1 RFRDL
6 IQTNATINEM
16 NTINNAAL
24 NAESRHPIL
33 FRSPELAPEA
43 LAKSALLASL
53 ICCGLAAPSVNALT
67 LPVQDD
73 TYADASL
80 PSKVQGGS
88 ANIKVSRNKR
98 GFVRFDLDALPRDA
112 VITHAYLR
120 MWVNAV
126 SNTKPGVLEI
136 FQVTGDWKEP
146 SLTQASTPMVNP
158 IRAGA
163 VVIYPENKGHYVSAE
178 ITQLVQD
185 WQAGNGIENFGLS
198 LVPTSQSSVD
208 VAFDS
213 KESTG
218 TSHPME
224 IEVSFEGPQGP
235 KGATGAAGAPGP
247 KGDKGDKGDP
257 GSTGP
262 QGLKGDPGP
271 QGSKGDPGGL
281 SGLHQVTKDIDVG
294 ELNYITHNIDCPAG
308 EVALGGGAWAFT
320 DPRPYESP
328 PQIYQSAAVGPSRWQ
343 VKIYNASGRTWSYRI
358 MATCAKAG

>member
-1 RFRDL
+1 
-6 IQTNATINEM
+6 M
-16 NTINNAAL
+16 NTIDNTAL
-24 NAESRHPIL
+24 NPESRRPVSSGAIE
-33 FRSPELAPEA
+33 PTPGKI
-43 LAKSALLASL
+43 AKSALFAGLL
-53 ICCGLAAPSVNALT
+53 CCGLAAPSVQALT
-67 LPVQDD
+67 LPVLDD
-73 TYADASL
+73 TYTDTGASNT
-80 PSKVQGGS
+80 PQGGS
-88 ANIKVSRNKR
+88 AHIKVSASRE

-126 SNTKPGVLEI
+126 NKSTPGVLEI

-146 SLTQASTPMVNP
+146 TLTQANIPLVGQPRT
-158 IRAGA
+158 AA
-163 VVIYPENKGHYVSAE
+163 VVIYPESKGRYVTAD
-178 ITQLVQD
+178 ITALVQD
-185 WQAGNGIENFGLS
+185 WQSGNGVENYGLALIS
-198 LVPTSQSSVD
+198 TAKWPVN
-208 VAFDS
+208 AFFDS
-213 KESTG
+213 KENTG

-235 KGATGAAGAPGP
+235 KGATGAAGAPGA

-281 SGLHQVTKDIDVG
+281 SGLHQVTKDIDVW